1 MAKKITP
8 KITVTKKAPVKR
20 TKAATARPKREAK
33 TSAATNLIHGHSLQ
47 AAQLTLEKK
56 ATNVKVLDLREI
68 TSMTDYFII
77 ASASSDIQ
85 VKAIADHVL
94 TTMREKF
101 GVTPWKSEGWDARHW
116 IIVDFVD
123 FVVHIFLEEF
133 REYYNLE
140 RLWADAP
147 TEIIDDTPKK
157 KVVKKAA
164 VKKPTV
170 KKAVAAKKPAVK
182 KAPAAKKKT
191 TTVKAKKK

>member
-8 KITVTKKAPVKR
+8 KITVTKKAAAPRK
-20 TKAATARPKREAK
+20 KAATARPKRAAK
-33 TSAATNLIHGHSLQ
+33 TPATTNLIHEQSLQ
-47 AAQLTLEKK
+47 AAHLTLEKK
-56 ATNVKVLDLREI
+56 ATNVKVLDLRKI

-101 GVTPWKSEGWDARHW
+101 GVTPWKSEGWEARHW

-133 REYYNLE
+133 REFYNLE

-157 KVVKKAA
+157 KIVKKT
-164 VKKPTV
+164 TV
-170 KKAVAAKKPAVK
+170 KKAIVAKKPVKSLKVK
-182 KAPAAKKKT
+182 K
-191 TTVKAKKK
+191 